1 MNLKLPFLT
10 LILVTLFIIPIYG
23 TQTFADN
30 RTVVVVE
37 IKESIT
43 SATAELVSEGI
54 LNAESVNANA
64 VILLI
69 DTFGGTVDATYKI
82 IDAIHRSPIPTIG
95 YVYPTGAK
103 ALSAGSFILMACSYA
118 VMAPYTTIGAAQPV
132 MGTEPTNETKFINPL
147 VEEMKI
153 LAKMHGR
160 NETQAALLITK
171 NHVLDSEKALE
182 RGIIEDIASD
192 LQELIERADGKEV
205 VTGKGNVVLKLS
217 GSNII
222 YYTPSVRTMFMRLIS
237 DPLINP
243 LLFTIG
249 FLALLFGL
257 TSPGY
262 GPEILGV
269 ILILLSLIGMGFNVD
284 LIALGILGLGM
295 VLLLFEIYT
304 PGFGLIGMGGI
315 TLLGIGLVLL
325 ITKPF
330 TVILAAEEF
339 MKTLLTLSLAFTAIL
354 AVLFSIIIYKT
365 YKVMRAKKMLK
376 PYPEGMGRAV
386 DDIKP
391 DKLGYVVVRGEYWRA
406 KGEQEIKAGDEIEVI
421 GYEDGKLIVRKKG
434 SSSGL
439 SPSTG

>member
-1 MNLKLPFLT
+1 MNVKTPFLA
-10 LILVTLFIIPIYG
+10 LILIAFFILPIYG
-23 TQTFADN
+23 THTFADN
-30 RTVVVVE
+30 GTIIVVE

-43 SATAELVSEGI
+43 TATAELVSEGI

-82 IDAIHRSPIPTIG
+82 IDAIHRTSIPVIG

-118 VMAPYTTIGAAQPV
+118 AMAPYTTIGAAQPV

-147 VEEMKI
+147 VEEMRI

-160 NETQAALLITK
+160 NETQAALFITK

-182 RGIIEDIASD
+182 RGVIEDIASD

-205 VTGKGNVVLKLS
+205 VTGKGPTTLKLS
-217 GSNII
+217 GSNIV
-222 YYTPSVRTMFMRLIS
+222 YYSPSARTMFMRIIS

-257 TSPGY
+257 TAPGY
-262 GPEILGV
+262 GPEILGL
-269 ILILLSLIGMGFNVD
+269 ILILLALIGMGFNVD

-304 PGFGLIGMGGI
+304 PGFGLLGVGGI

-325 ITKPF
+325 VTKPF
-330 TVILAAEEF
+330 TVILATEEF
-339 MKTLLTLSLAFTAIL
+339 MRTLMSLSLAFTAIL
-354 AVLFSIIIYKT
+354 AALFALIIYKT

-376 PYPEGMGRAV
+376 PYPEGTGRAV
-386 DDIKP
+386 DDIGP
-391 DKLGYVVVRGEYWRA
+391 DKSGYVVVRGEYWRA

-434 SSSGL
+434 SGL
-439 SPSTG
+439 PPSTG